1 MGKVYKI
8 DDILDGEF
16 EYQTVREVLSDSRKN
31 ILKLCNQ
38 GYLFDEEVLDRAGI
52 KCRVINETS
61 GINITHI
68 SADEPHIEDMIN
80 NRPIGTT
87 ILMTLKKELD
97 NKHFPDAIDEEDE
110 WSNINDILKT
120 MNSECRTDSPIGEY
134 AQDAYELALYQS
146 MQDKYENGYYDY

>member
-1 MGKVYKI
+1 MNKVYRI

-68 SADEPHIEDMIN
+68 STNEPHIEDMIN
-80 NRPIGTT
+80 YRPVGTT
-87 ILMTLKKELD
+87 ILM
-97 NKHFPDAIDEEDE
+97 N
-110 WSNINDILKT
+110 
-120 MNSECRTDSPIGEY
+120 
-134 AQDAYELALYQS
+134 
-146 MQDKYENGYYDY
+146 